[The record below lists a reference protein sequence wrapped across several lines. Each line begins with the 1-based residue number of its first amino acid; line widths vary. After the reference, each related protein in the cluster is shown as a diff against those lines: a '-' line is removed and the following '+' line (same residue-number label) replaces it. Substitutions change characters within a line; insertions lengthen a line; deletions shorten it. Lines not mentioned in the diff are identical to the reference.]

1 VFNFSIETRDGRDG
15 QDEMGIRPARVPHFM
30 DVSRGTHRVSMALAI
45 FSQHPSTLVYHNHL
59 QTNNLDMRGT
69 FS

>member
-1 VFNFSIETRDGRDG
+1 VFNFSIETRDERDG
-15 QDEMGIRPARVPHFM
+15 QDEMAIRSA
-30 DVSRGTHRVSMALAI
+30 RGTHRMSMALAN
-45 FSQHPSTLVYHNHL
+45 FPQHPSTLVYHNHL